1 MDSTSAHTELTVYAG
16 KWRGNKGGEES
27 NDEERGGGLT
37 SECKLFSSVST
48 SCLARGKRGSAVWG
62 GSYWEEEEEVV
73 GGGRVYT
80 IVCRRR
86 GICSSEQ
93 CTA

>member
-27 NDEERGGGLT
+27 NVEERGGGLP
-37 SECKLFSSVST
+37 SECSL

-62 GSYWEEEEEVV
+62 GSCLEEEEEEEEVV

-80 IVCRRR
+80 IACRRR
-86 GICSSEQ
+86 G
-93 CTA
+93 T